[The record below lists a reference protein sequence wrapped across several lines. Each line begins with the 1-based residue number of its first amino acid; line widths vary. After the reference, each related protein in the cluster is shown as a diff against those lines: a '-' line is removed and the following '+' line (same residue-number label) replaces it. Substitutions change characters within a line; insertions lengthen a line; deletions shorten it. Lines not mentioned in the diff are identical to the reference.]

1 MIILSVLIFTS
12 IFFLILRKKRTV
24 LMIIALSGILIFY
37 ETVLAEL
44 GYISIVE
51 LYLLINFQC
60 LLFNFFTDV
69 RN

>member
-1 MIILSVLIFTS
+1 MIILSVLIVTS

-44 GYISIVE
+44 GYISIAE

>member
-12 IFFLILRKKRTV
+12 IFFLKLRKKRTV

>member
-1 MIILSVLIFTS
+1 MMILSILLVTS
-12 IFFLILRKKRTV
+12 TFFLILRKKRTV
-24 LMIIALSGILIFY
+24 LMIITLSGILIFY
-37 ETVLAEL
+37 ETALAEF

>member
-1 MIILSVLIFTS
+1 MMILSILIVTS
-12 IFFLILRKKRTV
+12 IFFLILRKKRTL
-24 LMIIALSGILIFY
+24 LMIITLSGILIFY

-60 LLFNFFTDV
+60 LLFNFFTNV

>member
-1 MIILSVLIFTS
+1 MMILSILLVTS
-12 IFFLILRKKRTV
+12 TFFLILRKKRTV
-24 LMIIALSGILIFY
+24 LMIITLSGILIFY
-37 ETVLAEL
+37 ETALAEF
-44 GYISIVE
+44 GCISIVE

>member
-1 MIILSVLIFTS
+1 MIILSVLIVIS
-12 IFFLILRKKRTV
+12 IFFLILCKKRTV

>member
-1 MIILSVLIFTS
+1 MIILSVLIVTS

>member
-37 ETVLAEL
+37 ETVLAGL

>member
-1 MIILSVLIFTS
+1 MLLSILIVTS

-24 LMIIALSGILIFY
+24 FMIITLSGLLIFY

-60 LLFNFFTDV
+60 LLFNFFTDF

>member
-1 MIILSVLIFTS
+1 MIILSILIVTS

-24 LMIIALSGILIFY
+24 LMTIAISGILIFY

-60 LLFNFFTDV
+60 LLFNFFTNF

>member
-1 MIILSVLIFTS
+1 MIILSVLVFTS

>member
-44 GYISIVE
+44 GYISIV
-51 LYLLINFQC
+51 
-60 LLFNFFTDV
+60 
-69 RN
+69 